1 MTVNYPSLYVE
12 LLKLDSDEPV
22 QPGEMGRVVVTDLFN
37 HAMPLIRYDIGDLAV
52 SLDEAGKIRTLSCI
66 SGRKAD
72 CVYSTDGKMISSV
85 AISGITEVFD
95 EIAKYQ
101 LVQTSKEGFEFHYVG
116 KIGEIDMKELSD
128 RLHTALGTN
137 AEIQYIVEQDIPLGK
152 NGKAKTTVCNFK
164 AE

>member
-1 MTVNYPSLYVE
+1 MA
-12 LLKLDSDEPV
+12 
-22 QPGEMGRVVVTDLFN
+22 
-37 HAMPLIRYDIGDLAV
+37 H
-52 SLDEAGKIRTLSCI
+52 
-66 SGRKAD
+66 
-72 CVYSTDGKMISSV
+72 STDGKMISSV